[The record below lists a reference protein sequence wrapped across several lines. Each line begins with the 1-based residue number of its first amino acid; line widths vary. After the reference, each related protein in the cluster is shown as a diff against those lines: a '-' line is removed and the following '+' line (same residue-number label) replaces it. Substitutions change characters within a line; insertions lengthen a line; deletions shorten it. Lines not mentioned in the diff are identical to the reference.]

1 MHIPAKKHA
10 EFARIVFGWLPAA
23 AEINV
28 TRAHQGTRIAAN
40 GNRHSAVGYIS
51 KQMTPQAWYRRG
63 LVRKPGGAI
72 LGKRGGTTKNLDQ
85 RAREA
90 FRASWPAFSGTLTK
104 PAILASS
111 YRDQNAADTTS
122 SANDV
127 GMREH
132 RAVRMRTGAIG

>member
-1 MHIPAKKHA
+1 MQPFHSHPEQARSLRQTAWIRCDLIWSREANLDGTGEHLHVLMHIPAKKHA

-72 LGKRGGTTKNLDQ
+72 LGKRGGENYQKS
-85 RAREA
+85 R
-90 FRASWPAFSGTLTK
+90 
-104 PAILASS
+104 
-111 YRDQNAADTTS
+111 
-122 SANDV
+122 
-127 GMREH
+127 
-132 RAVRMRTGAIG
+132 